1 MAIPAADVAPVLISV
16 LLTAG
21 LAVVL
26 VLRGPVGGA
35 LARRI
40 EGGTVPDES
49 ALERIG
55 HLELRVTE
63 LETGQQR
70 VTELENRLEFAER
83 LLTSTDAQRSPSGVS
98 GQ

>member
-16 LLTAG
+16 VLTAG

-26 VLRGPVGGA
+26 VLRGPVGRA

-40 EGGTVPDES
+40 EGGAVPDES

-55 HLELRVTE
+55 QLEHRVAE

-70 VTELENRLEFAER
+70 VAELENRLEFAER
-83 LLTSTDAQRSPSGVS
+83 LLTSTDAERLPSGVP